1 VRALKVLIAL
11 QLTLIVVA
19 GVLTAVRLPFF
30 SPIDE
35 AAHFDYVRIVAE
47 DGRLP
52 VLDEDEMGLSVV
64 ALGEGLDPDARPAPE
79 VERSAGLGGKSY
91 QAFEPPLYYVL
102 AAPAFALTGDWS
114 QRVKLVRLLGLGF
127 LLGAVAF
134 VFGLARR
141 ALPDAHLIAFSV
153 ALTVLMWPGVI
164 VRMVTVSNA
173 SLELLLGC
181 ALLYALWR
189 ADEDLDRRWLL
200 LAGALMGLGLL
211 TKLTLVALAPL
222 LVAVALRHAWRGGR
236 RDAWAVAAVSVAL
249 PLVLLAP
256 WAIFNLDH
264 YDAVTPSALAKEMQE
279 PTVNPT
285 GISYTVGRFLD
296 RLPRTFEGLLPQDW
310 APVREQAPPMAFA
323 FEFLKIA
330 LFGLPVLLALVD
342 PRRLWGRHA
351 ALLLAPWLLG
361 LAMVAYVT
369 LTEDWPIGSPRRLYP
384 ELPALALFT
393 AASCLWLFRSSR
405 AAVALAVASS
415 LVLAAAWVDLTS
427 RFLL

>member
-1 VRALKVLIAL
+1 MRALKALIAV
-11 QLTLIVVA
+11 QLTLIVA
-19 GVLTAVRLPFF
+19 TGVLTAVRLPFF

-47 DGRLP
+47 EGRLP
-52 VLDEDEMGLSVV
+52 VLEEDEMGLPVL
-64 ALGEGLDPDARPAPE
+64 ALDQGLDPDARPPPE
-79 VERSAGLGGKSY
+79 VERPGGLGRHSY
-91 QAFEPPLYYVL
+91 QAFEPPLYYAL

-114 QRVKLVRLLGLGF
+114 QRVKLVRLLGLAF
-127 LLGAVAF
+127 LLGATAF
-134 VFGLARR
+134 VYALARR
-141 ALPDAHLIAFSV
+141 ALPETHLIAFSV

-173 SLELLLGC
+173 SLELLVGC

-189 ADEDLDRRWLL
+189 ADEDLDPRWLL
-200 LAGALMGLGLL
+200 IAGALLGLGLL

-222 LVAVALRHAWRGGR
+222 LAAVALRHGR
-236 RDAWAVAAVSVAL
+236 RRSSRAALACLAL

-264 YDAVTPSALAKEMQE
+264 YDAITPSALAKEMQE

-285 GISYTVGRFLD
+285 GIDYTVGRFLD
-296 RLPRTFEGLLPQDW
+296 RLPRTFDGLLPQDW
-310 APVREQAPPMAFA
+310 AVARLQAPALDFG
-323 FEFLKIA
+323 FEFLKVA

-342 PRRLWGRHA
+342 PRRLWSRHA

-393 AASCLWLFRSSR
+393 AASCLWLFRSAR
-405 AAVALAVASS
+405 AAIALAAASS
-415 LVLAAAWVDLTS
+415 VVLAAAWVDLTS